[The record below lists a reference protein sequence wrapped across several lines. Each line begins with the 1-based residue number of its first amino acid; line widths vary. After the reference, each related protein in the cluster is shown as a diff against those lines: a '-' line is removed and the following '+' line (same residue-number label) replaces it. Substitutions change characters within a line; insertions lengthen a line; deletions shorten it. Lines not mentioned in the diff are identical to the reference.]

1 MTRRVYRGNGGTMDY
16 FGLADRRT
24 ITFYWAAIAF
34 VILIA
39 LIGAITMIYR
49 DYHNRIDSAGQ
60 NAMNLASALAEHT
73 TQIFVKLDALS
84 RAVIEDRADPI
95 VGENMLSEVLAR
107 RAAAEPA
114 ATAIAIVD
122 KSGQIVVSSGP
133 AFPVGKDMSS
143 TDAFKL
149 LNAPGGPQSYISR
162 PYQSKFASIGDWSG
176 WTMNY
181 ARKIDGPKGEFDGY
195 ILTVVDG
202 PFLYGFYQK
211 LEEQTGRT
219 IGIVGDDGI
228 IRASNVPEV
237 IGRNIKPM
245 IEAEIRNRSG
255 IEIAPSIRTGIERI
269 FAYSGSS
276 VAPLLAFV
284 GIPTAP
290 IYKAWIISSAVVASA
305 LLALFAAL
313 IALGVI
319 LGKYTRSR
327 ASLLISTVTSARER
341 QEREFL
347 EAILNTGGALVA
359 VTDHEGR
366 FVVANPAFREIFQI
380 DESIGNNTQHASP
393 LEYALGNELQDIIDK
408 LPYQTNRTVVSRNG
422 QKRELSWTVTAIRS
436 DVGVIRNLVAI
447 GFDITERRA
456 AELAIYQSGKMI
468 TLGEMATG
476 IAHEI
481 NQPLATITMALDNL
495 RARIKGGKADPDFVD
510 KNLQLVS
517 DQIGRTAAIVSH
529 MRIYGHRS
537 DGSAYP
543 IDPAQ
548 AIDGALS
555 IANAQFKDAG
565 ITLRKKYQSGE
576 YRILADLTLIEQI
589 ILNILLNAR
598 DAILEK
604 RSKGQVMA
612 NFSDWIEISLHEEC
626 QEKMVVVK
634 ITDSG
639 PGIDPVILDRLFEPF
654 FTTKPIG
661 SGMGLGLS
669 LSYGMA
675 RDLGGRIEAHNT
687 GSGAEFRILLR
698 AASQEEGDVQ

>member
-1 MTRRVYRGNGGTMDY
+1 MNGGSMDY
-16 FGLADRRT
+16 FKQADRRT
-24 ITFYWAAIAF
+24 MVSYWFAIAF

-39 LIGAITMIYR
+39 LIGATTMISR

-95 VGENMLSEVLAR
+95 VGENMLPQVLAR

-122 KSGQIVVSSGP
+122 KSGKIIVSSGQ
-133 AFPVGKDMSS
+133 AFPVGKDMSA

-149 LNAPGGPQSYISR
+149 LSTPGGPQSYISR
-162 PYQSKFASIGDWSG
+162 PYQPELASTDDWSG

-181 ARKIDGPKGEFDGY
+181 VRKIDGPKGEFDGY

-211 LEEQTGRT
+211 LEEHTGRT

-290 IYKAWIISSAVVASA
+290 IYKAWLISSAVVVSA

-313 IALGVI
+313 IALGII

-327 ASLLISTVTSARER
+327 ASLLVSTVTSARER

-366 FVVANPAFREIFQI
+366 FVVANPAFRKIFQI
-380 DESIGNNTQHASP
+380 DESNDNTTEHASP
-393 LEYALGNELQDIIDK
+393 LEYALGNALPGIIGK
-408 LPYQTNRTVVSRNG
+408 LPYQTNHTVVSRNG
-422 QKRELSWTVTAIRS
+422 QKRELSWTVTAIR
-436 DVGVIRNLVAI
+436 GEAGAIRNLVAI
-447 GFDITERRA
+447 GFDVTERRA

-495 RARIKGGKADPDFVD
+495 RARIRRGKAEPEFVD

-517 DQIGRTAAIVSH
+517 DQIERTAAIVSH

-576 YRILADLTLIEQI
+576 YLMLADVTLIEQI

-598 DAILEK
+598 DAILDTQSQTSHE
-604 RSKGQVMA
+604 GNA
-612 NFSDWIEISLHEEC
+612 NDWIEISVDEVS
-626 QEKMVVVK
+626 QEKMIVIK

-639 PGIDPVILDRLFEPF
+639 PGIDPAILDRLFEPF

-661 SGMGLGLS
+661 SGTGLGLS

-675 RDLGGRIEAHNT
+675 RDLGGRLEVSNT
-687 GSGAEFRILLR
+687 GSGAEFRVLMR
-698 AASQEEGDVQ
+698 TVPNR